1 MTIDTQ
7 KLRDLIRRASPLP
20 WTLATS
26 NSWRRIVD
34 RYGDAVCTPCTQQT
48 DGHPD
53 LAFPGGIEG
62 PTAQLLIEAVN
73 SLPGLL
79 DARDAQAAEIA
90 EAKGQIERLDQQNN
104 ARRLAL
110 NALGA
115 ENARLRHAL
124 RWASAALQEACRR
137 PTIITEKDRWRIGD
151 ETRTTGEILAAADAA
166 LSGESND

>member
-7 KLRDLIRRASPLP
+7 KLRFLVALDYEVPPSI
-20 WTLATS
+20 
-26 NSWRRIVD
+26 
-34 RYGDAVCTPCTQQT
+34 YDAVQ
-48 DGHPD
+48 
-53 LAFPGGIEG
+53 
-62 PTAQLLIEAVN
+62 EAA
-73 SLPGLL
+73 
-79 DARDAQAAEIA
+79 DHIDAQAAEIA

-166 LSGESND
+166 LSGESKC